1 MLAAPVHS
9 LPFTMVRL
17 VVLALIA
24 SIAVPAGAWVSPS
37 IGFKARRQAT
47 TVARRALDYNDPIVA
62 EEFAKVQP
70 MDFEDVEEELM
81 SKGIPVPAAMNEMD
95 VKVRSNHGGKSQPDH
110 VVAPFVGSAR
120 VHSFPW
126 CYFSHSLCS

>member
-1 MLAAPVHS
+1 
-9 LPFTMVRL
+9 MVRI
-17 VVLALIA
+17 VVLALLA

-37 IGFKARRQAT
+37 IGFRARKQASA
-47 TVARRALDYNDPIVA
+47 VARRALDYNDPIVA

-95 VKVRSNHGGKSQPDH
+95 VKVRSNYLENQPDQ
-110 VVAPFVGSAR
+110 VVVWRQRLKSFHLGSAR
-120 VHSFPW
+120 LELFPPYVSFP
-126 CYFSHSLCS
+126 